1 MKNIFLSVVVV
12 ATLVAAGVGG
22 TFAGFVD
29 TEVSEDNSYQAGI
42 SDLLINGKNDPIGA
56 KLTYVHGAPGKSV
69 DFWIDA
75 YNWGEC
81 QGGDLYMHVKGVLS
95 VEAGTK
101 LHNGVRYVYTGL
113 LTDGGVGDVP
123 KGYRAAVGTEP
134 IGSGVWSSEPEKIS
148 EVGNGLIAEYLI
160 SATNPSLLGEDYAS
174 GVSDHL
180 DFFVEVPI
188 RASDGYLG
196 NPDLPADNPGCTP
209 DGDVSAAERTLWVTN
224 GNSWL
229 GITSLSGKLKDIAC
243 HKDKLGFLVTQQK
256 TFIHV
261 DVVLQQIYA
270 DEWVNADGSLW
281 PTGTAAGVDYDLDG
295 DIDNDDFQKAGWP
308 TNALQGDKA
317 TWDMLFELITDP

>member
-1 MKNIFLSVVVV
+1 MKNVFLSVVVV

-56 KLTYVHGAPGKSV
+56 KLTYTHGAPEKSI

-81 QGGDLYMHVKGVLS
+81 QGGDLYMHIKGVTS

-101 LHNGVRYVYTGL
+101 LHDGVRYVYTGDPA
-113 LTDGGVGDVP
+113 DGGVGDVP
-123 KGYRAAVGTEP
+123 KGYRAAAGIEP
-134 IGSGVWSSEPEKIS
+134 AGADVWSSEPEKIS
-148 EVGNGLIAEYLI
+148 EVGDGYIAEYYI
-160 SATNPSLLGEDYAS
+160 ADNDPNLLGEDYAS
-174 GVSDHL
+174 GISDHL
-180 DFFVEVPI
+180 DIFVEVPI
-188 RASDGYLG
+188 RVSDGYLG
-196 NPDLPADNPGCTP
+196 NPDDPVQNPGAVEN
-209 DGDVSAAERTLWVTN
+209 GAVSQAERTLWTTN
-224 GNSWL
+224 GNSWV
-229 GITSLSGKLKDIAC
+229 GIPSLSGKLKDIEC
-243 HKDKLGFLVTQQK
+243 QKNHLGFLVTQEK

-270 DEWVNADGSLW
+270 EEWVNADGSLW
-281 PTGTAAGVDYDLDG
+281 PAGAAVGVDYDLDT